1 MTIAQDSAAFRFL
14 VEEFS
19 EVGEDAAPAAVARF
33 QREASA
39 TLGFGGAP
47 PLTTL
52 EPAEFQRLRSVVR
65 DWLRSLVLDPIIAFR
80 VTFQE
85 SFSAIVIPEE
95 TPGRLRVTGDA
106 HDVFWF
112 HVVGLIHRVGVS
124 RVGVCYAPQA
134 NHARRPCGRLYMRRG
149 SARRFCSD
157 RCRARVATQRA
168 RGIEAAVPMLDKAL
182 DEEWR
187 RLAMWHMN
195 TRGEPLSRPLVVS
208 QAKLRRALKRQRRRK
223 TKGGRK

>member
-149 SARRFCSD
+149 
-157 RCRARVATQRA
+157 A
-168 RGIEAAVPMLDKAL
+168 RGVSVRIVAGLESPRSGL
-182 DEEWR
+182 EGSRQQFRCSIR
-187 RLAMWHMN
+187 RW
-195 TRGEPLSRPLVVS
+195 
-208 QAKLRRALKRQRRRK
+208 
-223 TKGGRK
+223 TKSGDAWPCGT